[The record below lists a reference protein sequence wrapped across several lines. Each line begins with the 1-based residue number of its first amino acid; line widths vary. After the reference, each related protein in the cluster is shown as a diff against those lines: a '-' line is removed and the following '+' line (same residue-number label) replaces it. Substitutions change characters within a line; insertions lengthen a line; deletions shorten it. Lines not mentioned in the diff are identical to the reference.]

1 MIKKGRKGGAKKAS
15 TKAAAPLNL
24 RARKH
29 PAPQKSSRMA
39 RSLVLLM
46 PPEGGP
52 LFVETLRIESDER
65 VIKVSLL
72 PADPRQSAA
81 LGALRRTVRGQSIPM
96 AYRTTAL
103 WVRVIEVKQLVE
115 RGREIW
121 NLEFQ
126 PDENANSRG
135 YGIMEMNFNN
145 YSADEIAEM
154 RARRILLDEKIPTPS
169 AQNSWHRI
177 SLDGGMLDRTVEG
190 SYGSRIQIK
199 GSPFPALFSAFKN
212 NPGGFTA
219 AAKLYA
225 VMQLLLSNAVGS
237 VHSLDLKM
245 KGRDKLSVKFEGERP
260 PRYSNQPPQVI
271 KVEGVCELTRR
282 G

>member
-15 TKAAAPLNL
+15 AKAAPLNL

-29 PAPQKSSRMA
+29 PAPQKSSRTA

-52 LFVETLRIESDER
+52 LFVEALRIESDER

-72 PADPRQSAA
+72 PADPRQAA
-81 LGALRRTVRGQSIPM
+81 AIGALRRTVRGQSISM

-103 WVRVIEVKQLVE
+103 WVRVMDVKQLVE
-115 RGREIW
+115 RGREMW
-121 NLEFQ
+121 NLELQ

-154 RARRILLDEKIPTPS
+154 RARRILLDEKIPAPS
-169 AQNSWHRI
+169 AQDSWHRA
-177 SLDGGMLDRTVEG
+177 SLDGGMLDRAVEG
-190 SYGSRIQIK
+190 SYGSRIPIK

-237 VHSLDLKM
+237 VHRLDLKM

-271 KVEGVCELTRR
+271 KVEGVCDLTK
-282 G
+282 

>member
-1 MIKKGRKGGAKKAS
+1 MIKKSRKGVAKKAS
-15 TKAAAPLNL
+15 TKAAPLNL

-29 PAPQKSSRMA
+29 PTPQKSSRTA

-46 PPEGGP
+46 PPEGGS
-52 LFVETLRIESDER
+52 LFVEALRIESDER

-81 LGALRRTVRGQSIPM
+81 IGALRRTVRGQSIAM

-103 WVRVIEVKQLVE
+103 WVRVMDVKQLVE
-115 RGREIW
+115 RGREMW
-121 NLEFQ
+121 NLELQ

-169 AQNSWHRI
+169 AQDSWHRA
-177 SLDGGMLDRTVEG
+177 SLDSGVLDRAVEG
-190 SYGSRIQIK
+190 TYGSRIPIK

-237 VHSLDLKM
+237 VHRLDLKM

-260 PRYSNQPPQVI
+260 PRYSNQPAQVI